1 MPRTTL
7 NLDASILAALRKR
20 AVADRRS
27 LGEVASLLLARA
39 LGEDPA
45 RAEPSRLEWNTS
57 DGGSSVDLNDPL
69 VLKRW
74 AYDDDDPDA

>member
-7 NLDASILAALRKR
+7 NLDASVLASLRRR
-20 AVADRRS
+20 AAADRLS
-27 LGEVASLLLARA
+27 LGEVASLLLARV
-39 LGEDPA
+39 LSDGSPDTTPQ
-45 RAEPSRLEWNTS
+45 SLEWNTS
-57 DGGSSVDLNDPL
+57 DQGSLVDLNDPL

>member
-20 AVADRRS
+20 AVADRCS

-45 RAEPSRLEWNTS
+45 DAEPSRLEWNTS

-74 AYDDDDPDA
+74 EYDDDDPDA